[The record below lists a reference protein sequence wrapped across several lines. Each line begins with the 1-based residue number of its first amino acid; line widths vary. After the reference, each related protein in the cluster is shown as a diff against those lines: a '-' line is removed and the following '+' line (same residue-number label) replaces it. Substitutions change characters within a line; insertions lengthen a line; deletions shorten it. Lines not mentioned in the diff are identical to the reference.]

1 MRRLFRA
8 GLVAAS
14 AQISAVAAATVAV
27 TIALRCGLLI
37 PASGA
42 AESELQSAVRLLLW
56 IDLFL
61 AVGIA
66 LTRNRF
72 IDETAGRIREA
83 ARRFYPPAPDRACKA
98 LFVQL
103 WAASAGLAASAIRA
117 AKSKLGRVIAIGTSV
132 VRALES
138 SANADGTV
146 RAGEGKANGRIARGA
161 PLHVVDAILTGVHQ
175 PGESHYELLRAF
187 ADDRVLDRVRAAVEE
202 RDYRAHEFGDSLLI
216 ERQAA

>member
-14 AQISAVAAATVAV
+14 AQILAVAVATVAV
-27 TIALRCGLLI
+27 AIALCHGLVI

-42 AESELQSAVRLLLW
+42 AELELQSEARLLPW

-72 IDETAGRIREA
+72 VDETAGRIREA
-83 ARRFYPPAPDRACKA
+83 AQRFYPPPPDHARKA

-103 WAASAGLAASAIRA
+103 WATSAGLAVLTLRPPGLSIDA
-117 AKSKLGRVIAIGTSV
+117 ADTRGWAAAVMLIWPGVMSV
-132 VRALES
+132 GVAAFG
-138 SANADGTV
+138 ANAHAAD
-146 RAGEGKANGRIARGA
+146 
-161 PLHVVDAILTGVHQ
+161 
-175 PGESHYELLRAF
+175 RAF
-187 ADDRVLDRVRAAVEE
+187 
-202 RDYRAHEFGDSLLI
+202 
-216 ERQAA
+216 

>member
-27 TIALRCGLLI
+27 TIALRCGLVI

-161 PLHVVDAILTGVHQ
+161 PLHRHPSTRRE
-175 PGESHYELLRAF
+175 PLRAAQSF
-187 ADDRVLDRVRAAVEE
+187 R
-202 RDYRAHEFGDSLLI
+202 
-216 ERQAA
+216 

>member
-8 GLVAAS
+8 GFVAAL
-14 AQISAVAAATVAV
+14 AQILAVAAATVAV
-27 TIALRCGLLI
+27 TIALRCGLVI

-56 IDLFL
+56 IDLLL

-72 IDETAGRIREA
+72 IDQTSARIREA

-103 WAASAGLAASAIRA
+103 GAASAGFAVLALR
-117 AKSKLGRVIAIGTSV
+117 
-132 VRALES
+132 
-138 SANADGTV
+138 
-146 RAGEGKANGRIARGA
+146 
-161 PLHVVDAILTGVHQ
+161 PP
-175 PGESHYELLRAF
+175 PG
-187 ADDRVLDRVRAAVEE
+187 
-202 RDYRAHEFGDSLLI
+202 LLI
-216 ERQAA
+216 EAADTWGWGPAVMLMWPGVISVGVAAFGANAHAARRAF

>member
-8 GLVAAS
+8 GLVGAS
-14 AQISAVAAATVAV
+14 AQILAVAAATVAV
-27 TIALRCGLLI
+27 TIALRCGLVI

-98 LFVQL
+98 LF
-103 WAASAGLAASAIRA
+103 ASAGLAVLAFRPAPGFLIA
-117 AKSKLGRVIAIGTSV
+117 AADTWGWGPAVMLIWPGVMSV
-132 VRALES
+132 GVAAFG
-138 SANADGTV
+138 ANAHA
-146 RAGEGKANGRIARGA
+146 AG
-161 PLHVVDAILTGVHQ
+161 
-175 PGESHYELLRAF
+175 RAF
-187 ADDRVLDRVRAAVEE
+187 
-202 RDYRAHEFGDSLLI
+202 
-216 ERQAA
+216 

>member
-8 GLVAAS
+8 GLVGAS
-14 AQISAVAAATVAV
+14 AQILAVAAATVAV
-27 TIALRCGLLI
+27 TIALRCGLVI

-42 AESELQSAVRLLLW
+42 AESELQSAVRLLRW

-83 ARRFYPPAPDRACKA
+83 ARRFYPPTPDRACKA

-103 WAASAGLAASAIRA
+103 WAASAGLAVLAFRPAPGFLIA
-117 AKSKLGRVIAIGTSV
+117 AADTWGWGPAVMLIWPGVMSV
-132 VRALES
+132 GVAAFG
-138 SANADGTV
+138 ANAHA
-146 RAGEGKANGRIARGA
+146 AGGA
-161 PLHVVDAILTGVHQ
+161 
-175 PGESHYELLRAF
+175 F
-187 ADDRVLDRVRAAVEE
+187 
-202 RDYRAHEFGDSLLI
+202 
-216 ERQAA
+216 